1 MEILVKIAQFV
12 LSLSLLVICHEF
24 GHFLFAKL
32 FKMRVEKFYLFFN
45 PWFSIWK
52 KKIGETEYGIG
63 WLPLGGYVK
72 IAGMIDESMDTEA
85 MKQPAK
91 EWEFRSKPA
100 WQRLLVMVGG
110 VLMNVIVAFAIYIG
124 ILFAWGET
132 YLPAEN
138 VKYGVVAEGPFAELG
153 LKTGDK
159 IISLDNQP
167 VERFEGIVSD
177 ILINQKKSIQVE
189 RDGQIISI
197 DIPDQFI
204 SELMEIASGKD
215 ARAALLSPRMP
226 ANKVLIQGFADY
238 SAAYDAGVRE
248 GDVISAINGESFNFY
263 DEYMGL
269 IKGTA
274 DSASTKLTVLRNK
287 TDIAITMS
295 NVDSLSYDTL
305 NIAFKLPVEGV
316 MGVYNAPIINESYE
330 TSTKYYSLFEAIPAG
345 IEKGIA
351 QLGSYVRSLGL
362 LFSTDSGY
370 KSVGGFMTMGDI
382 FPGLWDWESFWSLTA
397 LISIMLAVVNILPI
411 PALDGGHV
419 VFLLYEVITRRQPSE
434 KFLEYAQWVG
444 MVFLLGLFLLANI
457 NDFLKFFT

>member
-1 MEILVKIAQFV
+1 MEIFIKIVQFV

-24 GHFLFAKL
+24 GHFIFAKI

-45 PWFSIWK
+45 PGFSLFK

-85 MKQPAK
+85 MKQPAQP
-91 EWEFRSKPA
+91 WEFRSKPA
-100 WQRLLVMVGG
+100 WQRMLVMVGG
-110 VLMNVIVAFAIYIG
+110 VLMNVIVAFTIYICC
-124 ILFAWGET
+124 LYSWGET
-132 YLPAEN
+132 YIPADN
-138 VKYGVVAEGPFAELG
+138 IKYGVVADGPFAQLG
-153 LKTGDK
+153 LQTGDK
-159 IISLDNQP
+159 IVALDSVP
-167 VERFEGIVSD
+167 LERFENVVSE
-177 ILINQKKSIQVE
+177 ILINKKSSIQVE
-189 RDGQIISI
+189 RDGQIITI
-197 DIPDQFI
+197 DIPESFI
-204 SELMEIASGKD
+204 SDLMEIASGKE
-215 ARAALLSPRMP
+215 ARSAMLSPRMI

-248 GDVISAINGESFNFY
+248 GDIITAINGNEFGFY

-269 IKGTA
+269 IKSTA
-274 DSASTKLTVLRNK
+274 DSNETRLTVLRNK
-287 TDIAITMS
+287 SQEAITLS
-295 NVDSLSYDTL
+295 NVDSLPYDTL
-305 NIAFKLPVEGV
+305 MVAFKLPIDGL
-316 MGVYNAPIINESYE
+316 MGVYNAPIVTESYE
-330 TSTKYYSLFEAIPAG
+330 TSTKYYSFGQAIPAG
-345 IEKGIA
+345 IQKGFA

-382 FPGLWDWESFWSLTA
+382 FPGLWDWQSFWSLTA

-419 VFLLYEVITRRQPSE
+419 LFLLYEVITRRQPSE

-444 MVFLLGLFLLANI
+444 MAFLLGLFILANV
-457 NDFLKFFT
+457 NDFMKFFM

>member
-1 MEILVKIAQFV
+1 M
-12 LSLSLLVICHEF
+12 
-24 GHFLFAKL
+24 
-32 FKMRVEKFYLFFN
+32 
-45 PWFSIWK
+45 
-52 KKIGETEYGIG
+52 
-63 WLPLGGYVK
+63 
-72 IAGMIDESMDTEA
+72 
-85 MKQPAK
+85 
-91 EWEFRSKPA
+91 
-100 WQRLLVMVGG
+100 
-110 VLMNVIVAFAIYIG
+110 
-124 ILFAWGET
+124 
-132 YLPAEN
+132 PAEN
-138 VKYGVVAEGPFAELG
+138 VKYGIVADGPFAELG
-153 LKTGDK
+153 LQTGD
-159 IISLDNQP
+159 IVVGLDNEP
-167 VERFEGIVSD
+167 IERFEGIVSE
-177 ILINQKKSIQVE
+177 ILINQKRSIQVKRNGE
-189 RDGQIISI
+189 VISI
-197 DIPDQFI
+197 DIPESFI
-204 SELMEIASGKD
+204 SDLMEIASGKE
-215 ARAALLSPRMP
+215 AKAALLSPRMP
-226 ANKVLIQGFADY
+226 ANKVYIQGFADY

-274 DSASTKLTVLRNK
+274 NSASTKLTVLRNK

-316 MGVYNAPIINESYE
+316 MGVYNAPIINEAYE

-345 IEKGIA
+345 IEKGFA

-382 FPGLWDWESFWSLTA
+382 FPGLWDWQSFWSLTA

-419 VFLLYEVITRRQPSE
+419 LFLLYEVITRKQPSE

-444 MVFLLGLFLLANI
+444 MAFLIGLFLLANI

>member
-1 MEILVKIAQFV
+1 MEIFVKIAQFV

-24 GHFLFAKL
+24 GHFIFAKI

-45 PWFSIWK
+45 PGFSLFK

-110 VLMNVIVAFAIYIG
+110 VLMNVIVAFIIYIG
-124 ILFAWGET
+124 SLFAWGET

-138 VKYGVVAEGPFAELG
+138 VKYGIVADGPFAELG
-153 LKTGDK
+153 LQTGD
-159 IISLDNQP
+159 IVVGLDNEP
-167 VERFEGIVSD
+167 IERFEGIVSE
-177 ILINQKKSIQVE
+177 ILINQKRSIQVKRNGE
-189 RDGQIISI
+189 VISI
-197 DIPDQFI
+197 DIPESFI
-204 SELMEIASGKD
+204 SDLMEIASGKE
-215 ARAALLSPRMP
+215 AKAALLSPRMP
-226 ANKVLIQGFADY
+226 ANKVYIQGFADY

-316 MGVYNAPIINESYE
+316 MGVYNVPIINEAY
-330 TSTKYYSLFEAIPAG
+330 KYKILLIIRGHPCRNREGFCSIG
-345 IEKGIA
+345 
-351 QLGSYVRSLGL
+351 QLCSQSR
-362 LFSTDSGY
+362 
-370 KSVGGFMTMGDI
+370 I
-382 FPGLWDWESFWSLTA
+382 
-397 LISIMLAVVNILPI
+397 VVQ
-411 PALDGGHV
+411 
-419 VFLLYEVITRRQPSE
+419 YR
-434 KFLEYAQWVG
+434 
-444 MVFLLGLFLLANI
+444 
-457 NDFLKFFT
+457 

>member
-85 MKQPAK
+85 MKQPAQ

-132 YLPAEN
+132 YVPVESI
-138 VKYGVVAEGPFAELG
+138 KYGVVAEGPFAELG

-159 IISLDNQP
+159 IVSLDNQP

-189 RDGQIISI
+189 RDGRIISI
-197 DIPDQFI
+197 DIPEQFI

-215 ARAALLSPRMP
+215 AKAALLSPRMP

-248 GDVISAINGESFNFY
+248 GDIIAAINGNNFNFY
-263 DEYMGL
+263 DEYMAL
-269 IKGTA
+269 IKATA
-274 DSASTKLTVLRNK
+274 DSSATKLTVLRNVSGQE
-287 TDIAITMS
+287 ITLQ
-295 NVDSLSYDTL
+295 NVETLKYDTL
-305 NIAFKLPVEGV
+305 NVAFKLPMDGL
-316 MGVYNAPIINESYE
+316 MGVYNAPVVTETFE
-330 TSTKYYSLFEAIPAG
+330 TSTKYYSFFEAIPAG
-345 IEKGIA
+345 IKKGAA
-351 QLGSYVRSLGL
+351 QLGNYVRSLGL

-444 MVFLLGLFLLANI
+444 MVFLLGLFLLANV